1 MAGSMRIKCFD
12 FEAGKK
18 IAGKYKIIEKLGSGW
33 EGEVYKIEEFN
44 TQIIRAAKFFFPHRN
59 IKNKESNK
67 YAKKLHKLSNCPLVI
82 QYHNIEFIQ
91 FKGFKISCLI
101 SEFVEGEILSEF
113 IKNQKNKKLDLYS
126 GLQLLHNLVTGLE
139 DMHRFGEYHGDLH
152 SDNIIVK
159 RYGLGFQ
166 VKLLDM
172 YDWKDGKV
180 LNRMEDIVN
189 SIKIFVETIGGKKQY
204 SKLPREIK
212 EICLGLRKDLILQK
226 FKTASQLR
234 GYIENINWN

>member
-1 MAGSMRIKCFD
+1 MC
-12 FEAGKK
+12 
-18 IAGKYKIIEKLGSGW
+18 
-33 EGEVYKIEEFN
+33 
-44 TQIIRAAKFFFPHRN
+44 T
-59 IKNKESNK
+59 
-67 YAKKLHKLSNCPLVI
+67 
-82 QYHNIEFIQ
+82 
-91 FKGFKISCLI
+91 
-101 SEFVEGEILSEF
+101 ILSVANFLSFRYSTSHIANFAKAFSCQF
-113 IKNQKNKKLDLYS
+113 IKHQKNKKLDLYS
-126 GLQLLHNLVTGLE
+126 GLHLLHNLVLGLE
-139 DMHRFGEYHGDLH
+139 DMHRLGEYHGDLH

-189 SIKIFVETIGGKKQY
+189 SIKIFVEIIGGKKHY
-204 SKLPREIK
+204 SKLPKEVK

-234 GYIENINWN
+234 GYIENIYWN